1 MKKVLILAV
10 LVIFGAVASVQAA
23 FYDPAEYWWNGYTP
37 AVTGL
42 YRTSGADT
50 EAAAFYGYT
59 GGDYTGYY
67 IGTFAGNTNTGDPGE
82 EDVLVGLASYYFH
95 YLTGGDLLIA
105 SIEKVD
111 GLGGT
116 DGALTVTSDPGG
128 LTGEWSLAN
137 PYQFGFYAVKGATE
151 FALYYVQPP
160 QSSGD
165 WTTRHLLNNGGQ
177 IPQISHLSGLTTTT
191 TVVPEPSTAMLLGLG
206 LLGLGA
212 VARRRR

>member
-23 FYDPAEYWWNGYTP
+23 FYNNPAEYWWNGYSID
-37 AVTGL
+37 GL
-42 YRTSGADT
+42 YRYSVADT
-50 EAAAFYGYT
+50 PVNTYKGFISS
-59 GGDYTGYY
+59 DYTGYY
-67 IGTFAGNTNTGDPGE
+67 IGTFEGNTNTGAPGD
-82 EDVLVGLASYYFH
+82 EDVLVGLASYYFSNVI
-95 YLTGGDLLIA
+95 GGSL
-105 SIEKVD
+105 SIESILKVD
-111 GLGGT
+111 GMSGT

-128 LTGEWSLAN
+128 LTGTWSLAS

-151 FALYYVQPP
+151 FALYYVLPP

-177 IPQISHLSGLTTTT
+177 IPQISHLSGLTT
-191 TVVPEPSTAMLLGLG
+191 VVPEPGTAMLLGLG

>member
-23 FYDPAEYWWNGYTP
+23 FYNNPAEYWWNGYSID
-37 AVTGL
+37 GL
-42 YRTSGADT
+42 YRYSVADT
-50 EAAAFYGYT
+50 PVNAYKGFISS
-59 GGDYTGYY
+59 DYTGYY
-67 IGTFAGNTNTGDPGE
+67 IGTFAGNTNTGAPGD
-82 EDVLVGLASYYFH
+82 EDVLVGLASYYFSNVI
-95 YLTGGDLLIA
+95 GGSL
-105 SIEKVD
+105 SIESILKVD
-111 GLGGT
+111 GMSGT

-128 LTGEWSLAN
+128 LTGEWSLAS

-151 FALYYVQPP
+151 FALYYVLPP

-191 TVVPEPSTAMLLGLG
+191 VVPEPGTAMLLGLG